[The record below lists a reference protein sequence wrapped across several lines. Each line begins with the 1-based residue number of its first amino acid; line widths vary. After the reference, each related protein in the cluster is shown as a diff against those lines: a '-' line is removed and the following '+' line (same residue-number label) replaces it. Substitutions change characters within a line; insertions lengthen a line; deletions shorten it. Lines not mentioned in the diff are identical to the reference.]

1 MTVYSVPHTFIPGT
15 KAKANEVNENFSVV
29 LDYISDTKQSSSD
42 VNLSNITQEAKNV
55 IYNNSVPTHL
65 IGEIV
70 TSPIPLSDG
79 GLHLLDGTLLSGS
92 GAYSTFVEYMA
103 SLVSN
108 YSDLF
113 CTETEWQ
120 QELTENSKCGKF
132 VYDSVAKTLRLP
144 KVSEIPTINT
154 TEPDNSAI
162 NVYYYIVISNGI
174 KKDIDVNIDNI
185 ATDLNSKADI
195 DLSNMNASASAKSE
209 VTNWNMLDYSA
220 QISFSWGTSFTAPSN
235 GIIMLGRNGYGGSVG
250 AYYWTVNNGSRHGF
264 GGNNSGMLQMQVPV
278 SKGDILTTVGG
289 NAQANEYAHFYPM
302 KGVN

>member
-29 LDYISDTKQSSSD
+29 LDYISETKESSSD

-70 TSPIPLSDG
+70 TSSIPLSDG
-79 GLHLLDGTLLSGS
+79 GLHLLDGTLLNCTGS
-92 GAYSTFVEYMA
+92 YCDFVEYMA
-103 SLVSN
+103 SLVSS

-120 QELTENSKCGKF
+120 QELAENSKCGKF
-132 VYDSVAKTLRLP
+132 VYDSVTKTLRLP

-174 KKDIDVNIDNI
+174 KKDIDINIDNI

-195 DLSNMNASASAKSE
+195 DLSNMNASASAKLE
-209 VTNWNMLDYSA
+209 VTNWNALDYSSE
-220 QISFSWGTSFTAPSN
+220 ISFTWGTNFTAPSN
-235 GIIMLGRNGYGGSVG
+235 GIIMLGRNGYGGATAG
-250 AYYWTVNNGSRHGF
+250 YYWTLNNGSRHCF
-264 GGNNSGMLQMQVPV
+264 GGNNSGVFQMVIPV
-278 SKGDILTTVGG
+278 SKGDVLSMVGG
-289 NAQANEYAHFYPM
+289 NNDAGNYSYFYPV